1 MITLTIYGLDQ
12 FVVGRLSREMTSA
25 LADIYECDKDE
36 ILFVAPEAM
45 VFHNGVEQTSWNAIV
60 RVDAPKKLAVLQED
74 VARVIMQLVKG
85 PTIHVQVVFNY
96 FSQDNFYESIN
107 DDYPRYIE
115 EKNIVEVDYDDSD
128 VNIEEG
134 EGDDQIFTGDI
145 FEELTVSYDAFFE
158 FGSMSFV

>member
-1 MITLTIYGLDQ
+1 MITLTLYGLDQ

-25 LADIYECDKDE
+25 LADIYECDKEE

-60 RVDAPKKLAVLQED
+60 RVDAPKKVAVLQDD
-74 VARVIMQLVKG
+74 VARVIMQMVKG

-145 FEELTVSYDAFFE
+145 FKDFNR
-158 FGSMSFV
+158 

>member
-1 MITLTIYGLDQ
+1 MITLTLYGLDQ

-25 LADIYECDKDE
+25 LADIYECDKNE
-36 ILFVAPEAM
+36 ILFIAPENM

-60 RVDAPKKLAVLQED
+60 RVDAPKKVAVLQDD
-74 VARVIMQLVKG
+74 VARVIMQMVKG

-145 FEELTVSYDAFFE
+145 FKDFNR
-158 FGSMSFV
+158 

>member
-1 MITLTIYGLDQ
+1 MITLTLYGLDQ

-145 FEELTVSYDAFFE
+145 FKDFNR
-158 FGSMSFV
+158 

>member
-1 MITLTIYGLDQ
+1 MITLTLYGLDQ

-36 ILFVAPEAM
+36 ILFVAPESM

-85 PTIHVQVVFNY
+85 PTIHVQVVFTY

-145 FEELTVSYDAFFE
+145 FKDFNR
-158 FGSMSFV
+158 

>member
-1 MITLTIYGLDQ
+1 MITLTLYGLDQ

-25 LADIYECDKDE
+25 LADIYECDKEE

-60 RVDAPKKLAVLQED
+60 RVDAPKKVAVLQED
-74 VARVIMQLVKG
+74 VARVIMQMVKG

-145 FEELTVSYDAFFE
+145 FKDFNR
-158 FGSMSFV
+158 

>member
-1 MITLTIYGLDQ
+1 MPQVNIMITLTLYGLDQ

-145 FEELTVSYDAFFE
+145 FKDFNR
-158 FGSMSFV
+158 

>member
-1 MITLTIYGLDQ
+1 MVTISIYGLDQ
-12 FVVGRLSREMTSA
+12 YTVGHYSKDHTKN
-25 LADIYECDKDE
+25 LANLLEVSEDNVSFY
-36 ILFVAPEAM
+36 APNAY

-85 PTIHVQVVFNY
+85 TTIHVQVVFNY

-145 FEELTVSYDAFFE
+145 FKDFNR
-158 FGSMSFV
+158 

>member
-1 MITLTIYGLDQ
+1 MITLTLYGLDQ

-25 LADIYECDKDE
+25 LADVYECDKDE

-145 FEELTVSYDAFFE
+145 FKDFNR
-158 FGSMSFV
+158 

>member
-1 MITLTIYGLDQ
+1 MITLTLYGLDQ
-12 FVVGRLSREMTSA
+12 FVVGKLSREMTSA
-25 LADIYECDKDE
+25 LADIYECDKEE

-60 RVDAPKKLAVLQED
+60 RVDAPKKVAVLQED

-85 PTIHVQVVFNY
+85 PTIHVQVLFNY
-96 FSQDNFYESIN
+96 FSKDNFYENIY

-145 FEELTVSYDAFFE
+145 FKDFNR
-158 FGSMSFV
+158 